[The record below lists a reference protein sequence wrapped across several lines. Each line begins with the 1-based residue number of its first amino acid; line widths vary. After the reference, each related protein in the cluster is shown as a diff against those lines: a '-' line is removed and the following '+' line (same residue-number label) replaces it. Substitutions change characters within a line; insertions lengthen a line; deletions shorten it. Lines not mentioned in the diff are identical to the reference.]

1 MICEFQWGDLF
12 FVKLEYENESNIIM
26 DREDSVDDEISW
38 NNLAEQNMIIDFKKI
53 IFYIKDLFDLDFLYN
68 IKDDSF
74 KEK

>member
-12 FVKLEYENESNIIM
+12 FVKLDYENESNIM
-26 DREDSVDDEISW
+26 DYEDSVDDGIGW